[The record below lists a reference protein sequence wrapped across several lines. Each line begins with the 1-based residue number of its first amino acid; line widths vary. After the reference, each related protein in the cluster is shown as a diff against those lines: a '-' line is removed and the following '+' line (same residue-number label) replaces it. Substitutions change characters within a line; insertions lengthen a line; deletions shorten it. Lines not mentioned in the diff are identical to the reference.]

1 MGFSHWDRVLA
12 STWVDR
18 KCQPLIKPQT
28 YEYPFST
35 TIIFNILSE
44 RKIPS
49 KMPIL
54 PNFTIHGIQVIL
66 YIFIL
71 IGMESTF
78 TNVNAF
84 QPNSLVA
91 PQTSRN
97 MSTNTQL
104 QMEINIP
111 TIMAALTA
119 TAAGVLYISGAG
131 DRDKQRQYAEYEAET
146 KQREAE
152 RARQAYIEPRNFW
165 REEELRDY
173 DGSKDPDGP
182 ILIAADGRVWNVY
195 KVSLVCWR
203 INSACSMMYIMY
215 WRTTMCMMLNKKMV
229 RSK

>member
-1 MGFSHWDRVLA
+1 
-12 STWVDR
+12 
-18 KCQPLIKPQT
+18 
-28 YEYPFST
+28 
-35 TIIFNILSE
+35 
-44 RKIPS
+44 
-49 KMPIL
+49 
-54 PNFTIHGIQVIL
+54 
-66 YIFIL
+66 
-71 IGMESTF
+71 MESTF

-195 KVSLVCWR
+195 KGRNFYLPGSEYHLFAGR
-203 INSACSMMYIMY
+203 DAT
-215 WRTTMCMMLNKKMV
+215 RLLAKGKLEEETEDERAKPLNMAERAALQGWMWTFQTKYEVVGEIDGFDPKSTST
-229 RSK
+229 RAIK